1 MTGRVTEFES
11 HDVIFL
17 EEDFPKRGEINR
29 DFQLYE
35 TEDPKASGGIRQI
48 DLAPIEQDSMGYR
61 APLDG
66 SGSEKLS
73 GFDPMEQDHEQSQPR
88 RNNRE
93 KIPRRQFEIEG
104 EAFMISHDEEEL
116 KTFKEAL
123 CGPTSKEWIKAME
136 EEMNSMKS
144 NHVWDLVDLSLGRK
158 TIGNKWVLNIKREV
172 NETIDRYKARLLAK
186 GYTQQERID
195 YKETFSLVVR
205 FASIHLILDIVAHM
219 DLELCQMD
227 IKTTFLNE
235 ELDEEI
241 YMNQSSLKNK
251 STKFANSKDL
261 FMVLSKHQDN
271 GISNFIKPC

>member
-1 MTGRVTEFES
+1 MTGGVTEFES

-17 EEDFPKRGEINR
+17 EEDFPKRGEING

-35 TEDPKASGGIRQI
+35 TEDPKESGGIRQI
-48 DLAPIEQDSMGYR
+48 DLAPIEQDSMGYC

-73 GFDPMEQDHEQSQPR
+73 DFDPMEQDHEQSQPR

-93 KIPRRQFEIEG
+93 KIPHRQFEIKG
-104 EAFMISHDEEEL
+104 EAFMISHEEEP

-136 EEMNSMKS
+136 EEMNSIKS
-144 NHVWDLVDLSLGRK
+144 NHVWDLFDLSLGRK

-172 NETIDRYKARLLAK
+172 HGIIDRYKARLLAK
-186 GYTQQERID
+186 GYTQQEGID
-195 YKETFSLVVR
+195 YEETFSLMVR
-205 FASIHLILDIVAHM
+205 FASIHLILAIVAHM

-227 IKTTFLNE
+227 IKTTFLNG

-241 YMNQSSLKNK
+241 YMNQSSLKDK
-251 STKFANSKDL
+251 SAKFANSKDL